1 VSLGQKASVWTTSYG
16 GWTAFTHDNN
26 RGASPPQADFVE
38 FIQMA
43 ERENTAM
50 GSAAQVTLHSEK

>member
-1 VSLGQKASVWTTSYG
+1 MSLGQKVSVLTKSYG
-16 GWTAFTHDNN
+16 GWTAFTHDDD
-26 RGASPPQADFVE
+26 RSASPPQADFVE